1 MHKKGFGQAYCTYL
15 LKRIPTKFTLYFSEF
30 YTIYYEF
37 LKFKGIMEFE
47 NFGKQNLGKEKLMN
61 SNGPKPA
68 YGLGL
73 PAWPSS
79 QSGLAEA

>member
-47 NFGKQNLGKEKLMN
+47 NFGKEKPMN

-73 PAWPSS
+73 PAWPSG